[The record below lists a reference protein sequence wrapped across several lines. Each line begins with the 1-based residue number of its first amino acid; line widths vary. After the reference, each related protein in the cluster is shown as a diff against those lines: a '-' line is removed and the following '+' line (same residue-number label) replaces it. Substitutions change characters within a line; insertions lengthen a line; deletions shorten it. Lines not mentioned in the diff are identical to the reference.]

1 MAESALSIHRELVRL
16 TALRARR
23 PPHLPHASPARPPR
37 ADGAVAGPAEGP
49 LQHVVAAVSVAALA
63 YRVCPE
69 AETEIAQK
77 ALATAGEISDR
88 MALVA
93 G

>member
-1 MAESALSIHRELVRL
+1 M
-16 TALRARR
+16 
-23 PPHLPHASPARPPR
+23 
-37 ADGAVAGPAEGP
+37 
-49 LQHVVAAVSVAALA
+49 VAAVSVAALA